1 MPSKPSPRNLPT
13 SSKRAGT
20 FTPRRSYARARASRE
35 RVEALARIERNKRS
49 QAAFTRN
56 LKLTINLSCIAAII
70 GLLFY
75 ILFLSPDPEKDP
87 INEQVEES
95 EASN

>member
-20 FTPRRSYARARASRE
+20 FKPRRSYARARASRE
-35 RVEALARIERNKRS
+35 RVEALARIEQNKRS
-49 QAAFTRN
+49 QASFTRN
-56 LKLTINLSCIAAII
+56 LKLTINLACIAAII

-75 ILFLSPDPEKDP
+75 IIFLAPEPEQDPV
-87 INEQVEES
+87 VEPAE
-95 EASN
+95 EAQAN